1 MHAPSSFLSGFLR
14 AARQTGW
21 GSASSSAGGA
31 PRRAA
36 SGTGGLGALARPRE
50 RRDGPRH
57 RSPVGA
63 APPPGP
69 SSGDRRGSAPPSLS
83 PRASGSP
90 GAGHDAQGPRPRSGL
105 RWRRCTGRPVSR
117 CLLAHPAP
125 RPGTARGTSSGPRA
139 AAAARGPAPCSEPP
153 GLARLPPRCG
163 AAVAPGPGQ
172 AAEAQ
177 GRQRWTPGRGVPAP
191 SPVRTKPKR
200 PRLRQ
205 RAGSPRR
212 GQVPDGAAGPAEPR
226 LAAAWCAHV
235 SPRRAVPGAGLGAEF
250 TARL

>member
-1 MHAPSSFLSGFLR
+1 MRPRGPGVSEPSPARGSGGTGLGTGAPSGPLRRPVPPAATGAAPRRPLSRRGP
-14 AARQTGW
+14 AARPAPGTTRKGRAR
-21 GSASSSAGGA
+21 GAGCAGGA
-31 PRRAA
+31 APGAPSLAACSPTRPRVRARPVVPRPGREQPRLPA
-36 SGTGGLGALARPRE
+36 ARPPAPSRPARPGPAAPALRSGRRARPR
-50 RRDGPRH
+50 
-57 RSPVGA
+57 
-63 APPPGP
+63 
-69 SSGDRRGSAPPSLS
+69 
-83 PRASGSP
+83 
-90 GAGHDAQGPRPRSGL
+90 
-105 RWRRCTGRPVSR
+105 
-117 CLLAHPAP
+117 
-125 RPGTARGTSSGPRA
+125 
-139 AAAARGPAPCSEPP
+139 
-153 GLARLPPRCG
+153 
-163 AAVAPGPGQ
+163 GPGR